1 MINSKDYF
9 TFEVKNAEGK
19 DFSKCKLQNQQ
30 GAWHLELIDSK
41 LDNGTGYVSFR
52 TVGELEKVKTFNA
65 DTTLLDMNGSTLLE
79 SDNILS
85 YDHYIKVEEITRAN
99 QKT

>member
-19 DFSKCKLQNQQ
+19 DFSKCKLKNQQ

-65 DTTLLDMNGSTLLE
+65 DTVILDMN
-79 SDNILS
+79 
-85 YDHYIKVEEITRAN
+85 
-99 QKT
+99 